1 MENDDKI
8 RIGYQTSIQLIAYQ
22 GQIIWRAFSALVA
35 VNTGLAAI
43 VGAALK
49 LFPNLATG
57 IKVLAG
63 LGSAICVAWF
73 IIIIRE
79 FHYYRYW
86 YAWARHYERKLSP
99 EVQIT
104 TIGKTYGEGGTIEA
118 NENVP
123 NVERFGS
130 LARNFN
136 VHLLMKFVVLVYIVI
151 YILLIHA
158 SRAPQQGAASD
169 ASQRR

>member
-63 LGSAICVAWF
+63 LGIAICVAWL

-86 YAWARHYERKLSP
+86 YAWARHYERRLSP

-130 LARNFN
+130 LARTFN
-136 VHLLMKFVVLVYIVI
+136 VHLLMKFVVLVYIGI
-151 YILLIHA
+151 YILLILA
-158 SRAPQQGAASD
+158 SGAPQQGAALD
-169 ASQRR
+169 A